1 MADQSGGP
9 GMLRQ
14 FVLDMAIRGRLVPQI
29 ASEKATSQS
38 IQRPGPVATPRELL
52 ARRKSVR
59 SLDIPID
66 SLPFTVPTTWDWVP
80 LISVCEVTYGFAFN
94 SALFGPRGT
103 GRPLVRIRDISS
115 TDTTAY
121 FTGPFDT
128 HYLIRRGDYLV
139 GMDGDFNVRRWEGPE
154 ALLNQRVLRMSS
166 WKPGIS
172 PDWVRMPLQSI
183 LSHLHE
189 ATSQTTVKHLS
200 AKQVNGIRIPL
211 PPPAEQRSI
220 VAKVDELMALCDQLE
235 TAQKERDA
243 RRDGLRAA
251 SLNRLRASDGNGK
264 PGSADVRFFLD
275 TSPRLVTT
283 PVHVASIRQ
292 LILKLAVR
300 GQIVRQDP
308 SDEPADDL
316 IAHIQTEKQSVERRG
331 KPSIQLGA
339 IHDIPQTWRWVRF
352 GDVTM
357 NRDGE
362 RIPVSKEERSAR
374 AKVYDYYGASGVI
387 DKIDDFLFDKPLLL
401 IGEDGANLI
410 NRSTPIAFIA
420 RGQYWVNNHAHVIDG
435 TTEGFLRYIELHINA
450 IDLKP
455 YLTGTAQPKMN
466 QARMNAIRIA
476 LPPEREQLRILAKVD
491 ELMSLCDELEAA
503 LASAQDGRARLLGVL
518 LHQALEDLAL
528 PKLIGTGTGG

>member
-1 MADQSGGP
+1 
-9 GMLRQ
+9 
-14 FVLDMAIRGRLVPQI
+14 
-29 ASEKATSQS
+29 
-38 IQRPGPVATPRELL
+38 
-52 ARRKSVR
+52 
-59 SLDIPID
+59 
-66 SLPFTVPTTWDWVP
+66 
-80 LISVCEVTYGFAFN
+80 
-94 SALFGPRGT
+94 
-103 GRPLVRIRDISS
+103 
-115 TDTTAY
+115 
-121 FTGPFDT
+121 
-128 HYLIRRGDYLV
+128 
-139 GMDGDFNVRRWEGPE
+139 
-154 ALLNQRVLRMSS
+154 
-166 WKPGIS
+166 
-172 PDWVRMPLQSI
+172 
-183 LSHLHE
+183 
-189 ATSQTTVKHLS
+189 
-200 AKQVNGIRIPL
+200 
-211 PPPAEQRSI
+211 
-220 VAKVDELMALCDQLE
+220 
-235 TAQKERDA
+235 
-243 RRDGLRAA
+243 
-251 SLNRLRASDGNGK
+251 
-264 PGSADVRFFLD
+264 
-275 TSPRLVTT
+275 
-283 PVHVASIRQ
+283 
-292 LILKLAVR
+292 LKLAVR